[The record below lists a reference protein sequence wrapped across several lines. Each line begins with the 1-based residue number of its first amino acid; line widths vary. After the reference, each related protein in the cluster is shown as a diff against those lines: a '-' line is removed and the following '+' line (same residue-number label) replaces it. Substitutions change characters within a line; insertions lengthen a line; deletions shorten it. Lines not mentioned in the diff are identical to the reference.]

1 MNKKD
6 TFLIEIGTEELPPRM
21 LKVLSETLAI
31 RLQQQLAKEN
41 FHFGQLKT
49 FATPRRIAVLI
60 DEVDAIQPDKIIERK
75 GPALTVAIDAN
86 NCPTPAGLGFARSCG
101 VDFDALEIQKAEGS
115 GWLVHRYQ
123 QKGRHFTELAPS
135 IVIEALK
142 LLPMGK
148 TMRWNQLDIEFLRPV
163 HWVALMY
170 GSQVIS
176 TEILGL
182 LSDSNTFGHR
192 FHHPEP
198 IALPHANQYEPLLET
213 VGKVIPNFA
222 KRRAMILQQ
231 IQDVCKAQNAQP
243 VFNETLLDEVTGL
256 VEWPVP
262 VVATFAEE
270 FLALPKEVLI
280 SAIEQHQKCFPVE
293 NKQSELK
300 PCFVTI
306 SNIQSI
312 NPEQIIIGNER
323 VMRARLS
330 DAAFFFYM
338 DKKHS
343 LESRLE
349 TLKQVTFQAK
359 LGSLFD
365 KSMRLSRLSCV
376 IADHWLSK
384 QAFNMQAIERAG
396 LLAKTDLVTDMV
408 YEFPELQGVMGYYYA
423 LHDGENQEICTAISE
438 HYLPKFSGDKIPSTL
453 MGCALAIADRMDNL
467 VGIFSLGQIPTGD
480 KDPFGLRRAAM
491 GILRILIEQEL
502 RLPLDHLI
510 KKTIEG
516 YAGLIKK
523 TDFTSELRDFMIERL
538 RAWYNEKG
546 ISTDT
551 FNAVIAIQNNEPLDI
566 HHRILAVE
574 RFRSLPE
581 SQALTMAN
589 KRVTNIL
596 EQAEFNLVHH
606 LAEPNPDLFETDA
619 EKNLYSQL
627 KQLKQADSQEKSDYT
642 FRLTEFAK
650 LQVSV
655 DHFFDVVMVM
665 TPEAD
670 KRNNR
675 LQLLAQLRALFLQI
689 ADVSLLYS
697 SKVDI

>member
-6 TFLIEIGTEELPPRM
+6 TFLIEMGTEELPPRL
-21 LKVLSETLAI
+21 LKGLSEAFSVL
-31 RLQQQLAKEN
+31 LQQQLTKEN
-41 FHFGQLKT
+41 FHFGQVKT

-75 GPALTVAIDAN
+75 GPALNVAVDKN

-115 GWLVHRYQ
+115 GWLMHRSQ
-123 QKGRHFTELAPS
+123 QKGQRFTELTPAM
-135 IVIEALK
+135 VVGALK

-148 TMRWNQLDIEFLRPV
+148 TMRWNQSDIEFLRAV
-163 HWVALMY
+163 HWVTLMY
-170 GSQVIS
+170 GSEVIS
-176 TEILGL
+176 AEILGL
-182 LSDSNTFGHR
+182 FSDSNTYGHR
-192 FHHPEP
+192 FHHPEL
-198 IALPHANQYEPLLET
+198 IALPHANQYESLLET
-213 VGKVIPNFA
+213 VGKVIPDFA

-231 IQDVCKAQNAQP
+231 IQEVCKAQNAQP

-262 VVATFAEE
+262 IVATFAEE

-293 NKQSELK
+293 NKKGALK
-300 PCFVTI
+300 PCFITI
-306 SNIQSI
+306 SNIQSTD
-312 NPEQIIIGNER
+312 PEQIIVGNER

-330 DAAFFFYM
+330 DATFFFYT
-338 DKKHS
+338 DKKYS

-349 TLKQVTFQAK
+349 TLKHVTFQAK
-359 LGSLFD
+359 LSTLFE
-365 KSMRLSRLSCV
+365 KAQRLSRLSSW
-376 IADHWLSK
+376 IIENWQTDSQASK
-384 QAFNMQAIERAG
+384 KIVERAG
-396 LLAKTDLVTDMV
+396 LLAKADLVTDMV

-423 LHDGENQEICTAISE
+423 LHDGESEEVCTAIAE
-438 HYLPKFSGDKIPSTL
+438 HYLPKVSGDKLPQTL
-453 MGCALAIADRMDNL
+453 AGCALAIADRMDNL

-491 GILRILIEQEL
+491 GILRILIEQEF
-502 RLPLDHLI
+502 RLPLNQLI
-510 KKTIEG
+510 EKAIEC
-516 YAGLIKK
+516 YEGLIKK
-523 TDFTSELRDFMIERL
+523 TDFSFELRDFMIERL

-596 EQAEFNLVHH
+596 EQAEFNLSNH
-606 LAEPNPDLFETDA
+606 LADPNPDLFETDA
-619 EKNLYSQL
+619 EKDLYCQL
-627 KQLKQADSQEKSDYT
+627 KQLKQADSQQKRDYT
-642 FRLTEFAK
+642 FRLTEFAR
-650 LQVSV
+650 LQPSV
-655 DHFFDVVMVM
+655 DRFFDGVMVM
-665 TPEAD
+665 VPETD

-675 LQLLAQLRALFLQI
+675 LQLLANLRALFLQI
-689 ADVSLLYS
+689 ADISVLQ
-697 SKVDI
+697 V